1 MHRIPS
7 RTAARAAALFF
18 SASAAAAVLSAC
30 AGGARAASPAA
41 NTAVESAASA
51 AADAAANAEKT
62 EDAAP
67 SVPPP
72 VSAEDESADR
82 NGGIAESRGEAAD
95 RTELTV
101 AFSSGELELDPRKS
115 YTASEAQ
122 IFTAL
127 YEGLFSYHPFTL
139 EPVPALASRWE
150 LSEDKRVWTFTLR
163 EGARYWNGDEVRSEH
178 FRDAW
183 LSLIAPGRDAPYSSL
198 FDLIQGAREYRLGL
212 TADPSSV
219 GIEAPEGRKLIVRLS
234 SPASFFPSMLCHHS
248 FAPVHPSMMG
258 VEDWSATPPISN
270 GPFYVV
276 ERRDDRLVMA
286 KNTLYW
292 DAKTTAFARL
302 VVRFVADGAE
312 SAALWDSGEA
322 RWIAGEVDLDA
333 LKDRS
338 GIMVNPMF
346 ATHYYFIRSGAE
358 PWKDRRVR
366 RALSLAL
373 PWESIREGHYLPAD
387 TLIYPIPG
395 YPKPQG
401 LTETRLEEARELLS
415 QAGYPKGVG
424 LPELLIRITPSQDAA
439 RIADLMARAWKEEL
453 GVPVKVEVVPFASY
467 FQSLKRSD
475 YVVGSSTWI
484 GDFADPYTFLQM
496 WRRDS
501 NLNDARYDDGTYE
514 DLIERSMALEGEERW
529 KLLSEAE
536 NELLQGGTVLPIS
549 YTPALNI
556 IDTNEI
562 DGWFPNP
569 LDIHPFKYLSFA
581 AYRPLPGIAGL
592 VSADR
597 P

>member
-1 MHRIPS
+1 MHIVPS
-7 RTAARAAALFF
+7 RSTARTVALFF
-18 SASAAAAVLSAC
+18 AASAATFIFSAC
-30 AGGARAASPAA
+30 AGGARATAPAA
-41 NTAVESAASA
+41 HAGE
-51 AADAAANAEKT
+51 NAEAGPAN
-62 EDAAP
+62 DQAP
-67 SVPPP
+67 SVVPPA
-72 VSAEDESADR
+72 SAGEATEDRD
-82 NGGIAESRGEAAD
+82 GGIAESRGKAAD

-150 LSEDKRVWTFTLR
+150 LSEDKRVWTFTIR
-163 EGARYWNGDEVRSEH
+163 DGARYWNGDEVRSEH

-198 FDLIQGAREYRLGL
+198 FDLIQGARDYRLGL
-212 TADPSSV
+212 TKDAASV
-219 GIEAPEGRKLIVRLS
+219 GIEAPNGGTLIVRLS
-234 SPASFFPSMLCHHS
+234 SPASFFPSMLSHHS
-248 FAPVHPSMMG
+248 FAPVHPSMLG

-276 ERRDDRLVMA
+276 ERRDDRLIMA
-286 KNTLYW
+286 KNELYW
-292 DAKTTAFARL
+292 DAGQTSFARL
-302 VVRFVADGAE
+302 IVRFVADGAE

-338 GIMVNPMF
+338 GIVVNAMF

-373 PWESIREGHYLPAD
+373 PWGAIREGHYLPAD
-387 TLIYPIPG
+387 TLIFPIPG

-401 LTETRLEEARELLS
+401 LTETHLEEARELLS
-415 QAGYPKGVG
+415 QAGYPRGVG

-453 GVPVKVEVVPFASY
+453 GVPVRVEVVPFAAY

-501 NLNDARYDDGTYE
+501 NLNDARYDDQTFE

-536 NELLQGGTVLPIS
+536 SELLQGGTVIPIS

-556 IDTNEI
+556 IDMNEI
-562 DGWFPNP
+562 DGWFPNA

-581 AYRPLPGIAGL
+581 AYRPLPGIAGISPA
-592 VSADR
+592 VR